1 MTITGGDTNGAVLE
15 IDGEAV
21 DIDSRILWGVLRGV
35 GAQQRGETRT
45 TGNALTGGVY
55 YTRDWALTPDQ
66 VARARA
72 VGAAFDAWHDGHR
85 ANGAWVQALDAV
97 EAVAASGEVTPERIG
112 QELDR
117 RLQGGDLWPGAVAS

>member
-1 MTITGGDTNGAVLE
+1 MSEGRANRGRGDSTRARGH
-15 IDGEAV
+15 GV
-21 DIDSRILWGVLRGV
+21 DTVPSVAPGVRAGQGMQLPHRL
-35 GAQQRGETRT
+35 AR
-45 TGNALTGGVY
+45 AGGVY
-55 YTRDWALTPDQ
+55 YTRSWALTPDQ